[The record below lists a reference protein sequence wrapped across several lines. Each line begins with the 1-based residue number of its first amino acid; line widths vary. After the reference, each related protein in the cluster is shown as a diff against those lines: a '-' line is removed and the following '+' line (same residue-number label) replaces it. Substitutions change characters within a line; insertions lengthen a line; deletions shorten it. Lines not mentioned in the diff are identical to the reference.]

1 MKDSVVA
8 VICSRIGIESHAV
21 DDDFAALW
29 NCSVSK
35 DGRILLLGEGN
46 KRSSGWFEK
55 QIRNHDCEI
64 ISNDETLVSTCIV
77 LLSLWLSLYIEPLLG
92 HTQEGTRRVRLLK
105 VDSFSPAVFLKPRFR
120 SA

>member
-8 VICSRIGIESHAV
+8 VICSRIGIEPHAV
-21 DDDFAALW
+21 DDDFATLW

-35 DGRILLLGEGN
+35 DGRILLLGVVGN

-64 ISNDETLVSTCIV
+64 IGNDETLVSTYII
-77 LLSLWLSLYIEPLLG
+77 LLSLWLYI
-92 HTQEGTRRVRLLK
+92 
-105 VDSFSPAVFLKPRFR
+105 
-120 SA
+120 